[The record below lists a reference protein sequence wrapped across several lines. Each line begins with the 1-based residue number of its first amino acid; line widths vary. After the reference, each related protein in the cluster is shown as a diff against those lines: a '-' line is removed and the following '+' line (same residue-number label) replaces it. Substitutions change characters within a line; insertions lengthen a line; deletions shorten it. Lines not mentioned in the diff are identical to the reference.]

1 MTTSEMIENFRT
13 QLEECVAKIKE
24 LDTEIN
30 VKKEEYFKLLGA
42 VQALEL
48 AEKGGETSE
57 EVPAE

>member
-1 MTTSEMIENFRT
+1 MTTSEMIANFRT

-30 VKKEEYFKLLGA
+30 LKKEEYFKLLGA

-48 AEKGGETSE
+48 AEKNEETSE
-57 EVPAE
+57 EAPAE